1 MPPTEP
7 PPASQRPPPP
17 PAAAAM
23 APSFPGFPALPPEL
37 RTHIWQYFAPVDPH
51 RAPQVLCFEVGGA
64 RGRKG
69 RMAVR
74 PCPRL
79 AQQTASVRAML
90 GVHQESRAAAKDA
103 FPHVLGRYEGRKLVL
118 RFDRRRDVGG
128 DGNDAR
134 RNDNNNNDNS
144 GPGISPVFMEQVQQ
158 LAVGPRFFDMYR
170 LNLRH
175 PQMLL
180 RFLRLYTAL
189 AVVYYALDASVV
201 EDAGCAWC
209 TSADAAAHHFY
220 LAETDE
226 DARAPRSRRQ
236 EVLYCWPD
244 LAAGGGRRERAE
256 REPSLR
262 AVDFAASPRLR
273 DLLEMLSGGPPPG
286 YPVQTIR
293 ADSAYLHLSDDEVR
307 RLEAVEYWPMVAFA
321 GFYSIRRYRALGGV
335 EVEKHPDDS
344 DSD

>member
-51 RAPQVLCFEVGGA
+51 RAPQVLCFE
-64 RGRKG
+64 
-69 RMAVR
+69 
-74 PCPRL
+74 
-79 AQQTASVRAML
+79 TASVRAML

-118 RFDRRRDVGG
+118 RFDRRRDVVLLDKPPFYGCNNNNARHGKGG

-134 RNDNNNNDNS
+134 RNDNNDNS
-144 GPGISPVFMEQVQQ
+144 GPGISRVFMEQVQQ

-236 EVLYCWPD
+236 
-244 LAAGGGRRERAE
+244 
-256 REPSLR
+256 EPSLR